1 MEENRRLDFA
11 VMAQS
16 TASGTSSRRYMRE
29 HDVNVSS
36 SSRYVDSEWE
46 IKEALRQRELEEA
59 RARAAQ
65 MEKTMRWWSDC
76 TANWREKWSKVR
88 NERNMAREEAKV
100 LRAKLEIAMKD
111 ANTYKHESQELE
123 MKNEQLKNEM
133 EKIHMLLLKH
143 AGQFNQQIFSVLE
156 SDQQLRSTLGI
167 DELLDFYSNVD
178 QQEKGSEKEPITC
191 QRSFEESSAA
201 VGNHSALP
209 DRDIEEYVLQGAVPK
224 HAVELYKEGSMSTLD
239 RDIAQLVAETSID
252 SKAEKRQSSIEM
264 YNEEVLAQKLS
275 MLQLRLD
282 EATKTISAEREE
294 KSSLHRGME
303 KLRAEITQ
311 LQEQCIELQESR
323 AEAMRELMEL
333 KERYQ
338 DELNAAHNDLVVEAL
353 SKEGMDR
360 RLSELWT
367 ELGKLQAENAAE
379 WGKRERLETEK
390 ISLERENK
398 QLRVELHELQE
409 RLESRRSRPIS
420 STDADSK
427 LLQQELLD
435 RNKELS
441 DLKHSQTK
449 VKKLLGEKTTE
460 LSHAIRRLKQYE
472 AEVRRVRG
480 RVDELKKELSLAQ
493 DEVDAATSSARKL
506 QLVNEDLLE
515 QLQSANVQLEHFK
528 NSSETGAVNRS
539 VESLDNKLNDDEEST
554 DDYEANQA

>member
-1 MEENRRLDFA
+1 
-11 VMAQS
+11 
-16 TASGTSSRRYMRE
+16 MRE

-178 QQEKGSEKEPITC
+178 QQDKGSEKEPITC